1 MKLIVNGDDFGYSI
15 GQNLGILECFKNGVM
30 TSTSLMVN
38 MPGFNHAIELMKNNS
53 ELKVGIHLVMTV
65 GSPISTGLNE
75 IVNKD
80 GIFDRDMA
88 KIETANIEEIR
99 KEYRAQVDKF
109 LSTGFT
115 PVHIDFHYAVT
126 NEQYQVA
133 MEIAK
138 ELNIPVRGM
147 DKVWEDKLDE
157 NNIKH
162 SKNFNCDFYNEGVS
176 LENLISI
183 LENNLDKDYMEL
195 MSHPAYVDSTIL
207 RNSSYNTKRAFEL
220 EILTSNEIKEYIKN
234 NDNIELISYKDL

>member
-1 MKLIVNGDDFGYSI
+1 
-15 GQNLGILECFKNGVM
+15 
-30 TSTSLMVN
+30 
-38 MPGFNHAIELMKNNS
+38 
-53 ELKVGIHLVMTV
+53 
-65 GSPISTGLNE
+65 
-75 IVNKD
+75 
-80 GIFDRDMA
+80 MA